1 MKRISVR
8 VEAADALDFECDI
21 LAVKYAQAEHG
32 LDRKVFGY
40 LRVKHPNLGSLA
52 PPPGTFQF
60 LEGVNPL
67 RARRILVIGVQPLHR
82 FSYPEIREFGLRVI
96 TSAVQEKID
105 IRHVAVTVHGPGYG
119 LDEGEAFRAEIGG
132 LVDAVRSG
140 QYPRVLER
148 ITVVE
153 QNVGRAERL
162 RALLE
167 GLIENSYIEVDS
179 DGVHIAT
186 AQNVNLQTAG
196 FTSATKP
203 LVFVAI
209 PFADSMDDVFH
220 YGIQGAV
227 NAAGY
232 LCERADQATFT
243 GDVMEWVKRRIK
255 SARLVIADLSSANPN
270 VYLEV
275 GYAWGCG
282 IPTVLLIS
290 NPIDLKFDVRGQ
302 RCLVYKS
309 IRALEEALA
318 NELKRIATE

>member
-1 MKRISVR
+1 MKRILVR
-8 VEAADALDFECDI
+8 VVAADALDFECDI
-21 LAVKYAQAEHG
+21 LAVKYAQAAYG
-32 LDRKVFGY
+32 LDSQVLGY
-40 LRVKHPNLGSLA
+40 LRRKNAKLDALVA
-52 PPPGTFQF
+52 APGTFQF

-67 RARRILVIGVQPLHR
+67 RARLILVIGVQPLDQ
-82 FSYPEIREFGLRVI
+82 FGYPEIREFGFRVI
-96 TSAVQEKID
+96 TSAREEQTG
-105 IRHVAVTVHGPGYG
+105 IRHIALTVHGPGYG
-119 LDEGEAFRAEIGG
+119 LDEAEAFKAEIGG

-153 QNVGRAERL
+153 QNPGRAERL
-162 RALLE
+162 RVVLE
-167 GLIENSYIEVDS
+167 SLIGNSYIEADS
-179 DGVHIAT
+179 DGVPVAT
-186 AQNVNLQTAG
+186 TQNLGVQTAG
-196 FTSATKP
+196 YTSATKP
-203 LVFVAI
+203 VVFVAM
-209 PFADSMDDVFH
+209 PFANSMDDVFH

-232 LCERADQATFT
+232 LCERADLGTFT

-290 NPIDLKFDVRGQ
+290 QSTDLKFDVRGQ

-318 NELKRIATE
+318 KELKGLPAD